1 MNEPFGVYIHWP
13 FCLSKCPYCD
23 FNSHAA
29 ARIDQERW
37 RKALETELAHAAAR
51 TRGRTVTSLFFGGGT
66 PSLMDPATA
75 AALID
80 AAARHWTLAEDIE
93 ISLEA
98 NPGTVDAAR
107 FTDFRAAGI
116 NRLSLGIQAL
126 DDDALRALGRIHD
139 LDDAVRAIELAR
151 AIFPR
156 LSFDLI
162 YARPD
167 QELSGWREELALALA
182 LAGEHLSLYQLSLE
196 PGTPFFTRHE
206 AGLFPLPDD
215 DRSAAL
221 YDMTQEMCAAAGLPA
236 YEISN
241 HARPGSECRGNLLYW
256 QGGEYAGIGPGAHGR
271 LRTGE
276 NPRRIAALRQ
286 ESNPDIWLNLVE
298 SRGHGTAEETPLTP
312 KERVEELVM
321 MGLRLTEGI
330 ETARFFRQTG
340 LDLEHAL
347 NRSALKTLSEDGL
360 LDRTDRFLRVTA
372 QGRLLLNTIISALL
386 D

>member
-1 MNEPFGVYIHWP
+1 MSALFGIYIHWP

-29 ARIDQERW
+29 ARIDQGRW

-51 TRGRTVTSLFFGGGT
+51 TQGRTVTSLFFGGGT

-80 AAARHWTLAEDIE
+80 AAARHWTLAGDVE
-93 ISLEA
+93 ITLEA

-107 FTDFRAAGI
+107 FADFRAAGI

-126 DDDALRALGRIHD
+126 DDRALRALGRIHD
-139 LDDAVRAIELAR
+139 LNDAVRAIELAR

-167 QELSGWREELALALA
+167 QDPAGWREELALALA

-206 AGLFPLPDD
+206 AGHFPLPDD
-215 DRSAAL
+215 DRAAAL
-221 YDMTQEMCAAAGLPA
+221 YDLTQEMCAAAGLPA
-236 YEISN
+236 YEVSN
-241 HARPGSECRGNLLYW
+241 HARPGAECRGNLLYW

-276 NPRRIAALRQ
+276 NPRRIEALRQ
-286 ESNPDIWLNLVE
+286 ESSPEIWLDLVE
-298 SRGHGTAEETPLTP
+298 TRGHGAAEEMPLSP
-312 KERVEELVM
+312 QERIEELVM
-321 MGLRLTEGI
+321 MGLRLTDGI
-330 ETARFFRQTG
+330 EKPRFFRQTG
-340 LDLEHAL
+340 RELEQTLD
-347 NRSALKTLSEDGL
+347 RSALETLSAEGL
-360 LDRTDRFLRVTA
+360 LECTDRALRVTA
-372 QGRLLLNTIISALL
+372 KGRLLLNAVTSALL
-386 D
+386 G